1 HHHLVAFVK
10 PGYHLSHC
18 PNFRSPLWQILE
30 HGSCDLLTSPTS
42 VQVTATDEG
51 FIAAAKGN
59 LDDDATCDEWSVNEQ
74 KEVRHLLDDTIN

>member
-1 HHHLVAFVK
+1 
-10 PGYHLSHC
+10 
-18 PNFRSPLWQILE
+18 LE